1 MVTPAQRRTAVT
13 HLRATYPVSL
23 RRACQLL
30 HLARSRWYHQSV
42 RPSDAPLATAL
53 LTKAAKR
60 PRWGYRRLQ
69 VRLQR
74 DGWRVNHKRVQRV
87 YRAAGL
93 QVKRRRRKQVAVVR
107 HPRPVAAAPNAVWA
121 MDFIGDAC
129 ATGRRF
135 RVFSL
140 VDTCTRE
147 CLALEVDTS
156 LPSARV
162 VQVLEALRA
171 VRGVPTAITVDNG
184 PEFIAKALDAWAYE
198 HQVQLAFIR
207 PGKPVENAYVE
218 SFHDKFRAECLDL
231 HWFASV
237 ADARDIITA
246 WQEDY
251 NTVRPHSALGQLTP
265 AEFAST
271 FTPSTP
277 PLAYTS

>member
-1 MVTPAQRRTAVT
+1 
-13 HLRATYPVSL
+13 
-23 RRACQLL
+23 
-30 HLARSRWYHQSV
+30 
-42 RPSDAPLATAL
+42 
-53 LTKAAKR
+53 
-60 PRWGYRRLQ
+60 
-69 VRLQR
+69 
-74 DGWRVNHKRVQRV
+74 
-87 YRAAGL
+87 
-93 QVKRRRRKQVAVVR
+93 
-107 HPRPVAAAPNAVWA
+107 VAAQPNQVWA
-121 MDFIGDAC
+121 MDFIGDQC

-156 LPSARV
+156 LPATRV
-162 VQVLEALRA
+162 VQVLEALRQ
-171 VRGVPTAITVDNG
+171 VRGAPAAISVDHG
-184 PEFIAKALDAWAYE
+184 PEFIAKAVDAWAYD
-198 HQVQLAFIR
+198 HHVHLAFIR
-207 PGKPVENAYVE
+207 PGKPIENAYVE

-237 ADARDIITA
+237 VDARETIAA

-271 FTPSTP
+271 FTSSTL